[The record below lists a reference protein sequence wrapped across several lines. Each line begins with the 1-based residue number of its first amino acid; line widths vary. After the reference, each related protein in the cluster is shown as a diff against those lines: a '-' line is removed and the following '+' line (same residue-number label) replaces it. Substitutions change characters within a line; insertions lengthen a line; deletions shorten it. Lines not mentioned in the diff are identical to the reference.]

1 MASRR
6 DFLAG
11 GLALAAGH
19 ACGQTPAG
27 SAQRVLIVGGGWGGL
42 TAAYRLR
49 QAAPDLEVTL
59 VEREAAF
66 RSLPLSNAWV
76 VGRTPEL
83 LGKKVEVPEIT
94 LAAITILV
102 FPLSLLLPAAAAIS
116 AEWGQSAMLNTGP
129 HGWTEILYAFSS
141 AAGNNGSAFAGLST
155 NTPVFNSTMAA
166 SMLLGRFGMMFPALA
181 LGASLAKRRAVS
193 RVRAWS

>member
-66 RSLPLSNAWV
+66 RSLPQP
-76 VGRTPEL
+76 R
-83 LGKKVEVPEIT
+83 
-94 LAAITILV
+94 
-102 FPLSLLLPAAAAIS
+102 PLQESR
-116 AEWGQSAMLNTGP
+116 E
-129 HGWTEILYAFSS
+129 
-141 AAGNNGSAFAGLST
+141 
-155 NTPVFNSTMAA
+155 
-166 SMLLGRFGMMFPALA
+166 PALR
-181 LGASLAKRRAVS
+181 GC
-193 RVRAWS
+193 WSENR